1 PACRRHCRLARRSM
15 PAACAAAVAV
25 RPLRWSAP
33 WAAVARP
40 RRRRIAVSG
49 WSRIRRASSRKA
61 VKPESRVYGK
71 SCGSLAHL
79 PRPGDRVD
87 VDAEGIGAQTLGS
100 ARRLEHD
107 GQDGGPS
114 LGGGKLAVLVVPFG
128 PGDAEAVRGR
138 PDDARHLDGDLAPA
152 DAGEGVV
159 GPRIIVQGRRAPVGG
174 ELIGAKPV
182 LADDD

>member
-61 VKPESRVYGK
+61 VKPDSRVYGK
-71 SCGSLAHL
+71 SCGSVAHL

-87 VDAEGIGAQTLGS
+87 VDAEGIGAQALCC
-100 ARRLEHD
+100 ARGLDHD
-107 GQDGGPS
+107 GEDRGPA
-114 LGGGKLAVLVVPFG
+114 LGGGELAILVMALG
-128 PGDAEAVRGR
+128 PCHAEAVGR
-138 PDDARHLDGDLAPA
+138 SPDDARDLDGYSQAA
-152 DAGEGVV
+152 DTGE
-159 GPRIIVQGRRAPVGG
+159 RIV
-174 ELIGAKPV
+174 
-182 LADDD
+182 